1 MNSPAIETRGLS
13 HRYSGDRLALDGLD
27 LEVGRGEIF
36 GLLGPNGGG
45 KTTLFRILTTLMR
58 PTEGQAL
65 VLARDCVTDPSGIRR
80 RIGVVFQ
87 SPSLDGKLTVAE
99 NLRHQGNLYGL
110 GGAALRT
117 RAAEMLERV
126 RLSDRAGE
134 RAEKLSGGLKRR
146 AELAKGMLHAPELL
160 LLDEPSTGLDP
171 GARRDLWTYLR
182 EIRERDGVTS
192 FLTTHLMEEA
202 ARCDRLAILDRGK
215 LVALGTPGE
224 LTAGIG
230 GDVVTIEADESA
242 ALRDEIAT
250 RLQVKPVVVD
260 GSLRLELPD
269 AASFLPRL
277 LETFPGRI
285 DRVTV
290 GKPTLEDVFV
300 HRTGH
305 RFWAEGEPES

>member
-1 MNSPAIETRGLS
+1 VSDAAIEIRGLG
-13 HRYSGDRLALDGLD
+13 HRYGAERQALVDLD
-27 LEVGRGEIF
+27 LEVNRGEIF

-45 KTTLFRILTTLMR
+45 KTTLFRILTTLMQ
-58 PTEGQAL
+58 PSEGEAR
-65 VLARDCVTDPSGIRR
+65 VLGHDCARERGAIRR

-99 NLRHQGNLYGL
+99 NLRHQGRLYGM

-126 RLSDRAGE
+126 RLGDRAGE

-215 LVALGTPGE
+215 LVALGTPAE
-224 LTAGIG
+224 LTASIG
-230 GDVVTIEADESA
+230 GDVISIEADEPA
-242 ALRDEIAT
+242 ALRDEIEA
-250 RLQVKPVVVD
+250 RLSVAPVLVD
-260 GSLRLELPD
+260 ESLRVELPD

-277 LETFPGRI
+277 FEAFPGRI
-285 DRVTV
+285 RSATV
-290 GKPTLEDVFV
+290 GQPTLEDVFV

-305 RFWAEGEPES
+305 RFWAEGES

>member
-1 MNSPAIETRGLS
+1 VNGPAIETRGLG
-13 HRYSGDRLALDGLD
+13 HRYSGDRRALDGLD

-58 PTEGQAL
+58 PTDGEAR
-65 VLARDCVTDPSGIRR
+65 VLSRDCVTDPGGIRK

-99 NLRHQGNLYGL
+99 NLRHQGNLYGM

-117 RAAEMLERV
+117 RATEMLERV
-126 RLSDRAGE
+126 RLTDRAHE

-182 EIRERDGVTS
+182 DIRERDGVTS

-215 LVALGTPGE
+215 LVALGTPTE
-224 LTAGIG
+224 LTAAIG
-230 GDVVTIEADESA
+230 GDVVTIEADEPL
-242 ALRDEIAT
+242 ALRDEIAA
-250 RLQVKPVVVD
+250 RLQVEPAVVD
-260 GSLRLELPD
+260 GSLRLELPE

-285 DRVTV
+285 DSVTV